1 MNLAVNKILA
11 MQKTSRLMDLRA
23 PMRRVKSIHHAYTT
37 YTTCFGMLGGSAF
50 LVERK
55 LRPSAHGRQLQIAV
69 PGSSVRLSVRLGT
82 TDIYVFNS
90 IYRAGQYDWDFPVA
104 PKVIIDAGAYTGLS
118 SAFFAMRYPD
128 AVIIAIEP
136 DEQNFELLLQNTA
149 RFSNVHAIRAAL
161 WSESGSVCLMDP
173 GVGSWGF
180 RLNAPTESSETIAA
194 EPLARSIRAITIT
207 DVIREYKLDRIDLL
221 KLDIEGSEKEVFVN
235 SDPWIGSVD
244 AICLELHDRFKA
256 GCSRAFFKAVDDFP
270 IELRRGEDVLV
281 VREQSPMI
289 PLVHAA
295 ST

>member
-1 MNLAVNKILA
+1 M
-11 MQKTSRLMDLRA
+11 
-23 PMRRVKSIHHAYTT
+23 
-37 YTTCFGMLGGSAF
+37 
-50 LVERK
+50 
-55 LRPSAHGRQLQIAV
+55 AV
-69 PGSSVRLSVRLGT
+69 PGFPVRLFVRLAT
-82 TDIYVFNS
+82 TDVYVFNS
-90 IYRAGQYDWDFPVA
+90 IYREGQYDWDFPVA
-104 PKVIIDAGAYTGLS
+104 PRVIVDAGAYTGLS

-128 AVIIAIEP
+128 ALIIAIEP
-136 DEQNFELLLQNTA
+136 DEQNFELLLHNTA
-149 RFSNVHAIRAAL
+149 SFSNVHAIRAAL

-180 RLNAPTESSETIAA
+180 RLNGSADSSGPVAA
-194 EPLARSIRAITIT
+194 TPSAKSIRAITVT
-207 DVIREYKLDRIDLL
+207 DVLREYELERIDLL

-235 SDPWIGSVD
+235 SDPWIGYVD

-295 ST
+295 AR